1 MYRLFSLLLIC
12 IITIS
17 AGTADSF
24 GKIYTSVSAFATT
37 NNADETE
44 RFEQTFPFNS
54 NGRIE
59 VGNINGSITVE
70 AWDNPQIKLEYIKT
84 ADSRE
89 RLESLNVKIE
99 AGQDS
104 FRVKTDYD
112 KQNAV
117 DWNRGKS
124 SVEFRL
130 MVPRTAILD
139 EIVSVN
145 GNINISDMTNSVEA
159 TAVNGNILAK
169 NMSGEL
175 EISTVNGTVNVQLNQ
190 LKSGSQIDLSTV
202 NGAVNLFLPSIID
215 ADFSGS
221 TVNGSIKTDFDLT
234 VKKSKYGSGSSL
246 SGTLGSGSSSVKVS
260 SVNGTIAIKQGS
272 ATNS

>member
-1 MYRLFSLLLIC
+1 MYKLFSLLLTC

-17 AGTADSF
+17 AVTLVF
-24 GKIYTSVSAFATT
+24 GKTNTSVLDFQTT

-44 RFEQTFPFNS
+44 RFDQIYSFSP

-59 VGNINGSITVE
+59 IENINGSITVE
-70 AWDNPQIKLEYIKT
+70 AWDNPQIKLEYVKT

-104 FRVKTDYD
+104 FKVKTDYE
-112 KQNAV
+112 KQNGV
-117 DWNRGKS
+117 SWNRGKS
-124 SVEFRL
+124 SVEYRL
-130 MVPRTAILD
+130 TVPRTAILD

-145 GNINISDMTNSVEA
+145 GNIKISDMTNSVEA

-169 NMSGEL
+169 NLSGEL
-175 EISTVNGTVNVQLNQ
+175 EISTVNGTVNVELTQ
-190 LKSGSQIDLSTV
+190 LKSGSQVDLSTV
-202 NGAVNLFLPSIID
+202 NGTVNLFLPSIVD
-215 ADFSGS
+215 ADFTGS

-246 SGTLGSGSSSVKVS
+246 NGKLGNGSSSVKLS
-260 SVNGTIAIKQGS
+260 SVNGTIAIKQG
-272 ATNS
+272 NSNNL